1 MNRFKL
7 ILLCLCFAFLGGVKA
22 QSFLTD
28 SLLSNSF
35 QDYTYDKY
43 KARSVLNFKE
53 RSILYKMNPFSYV
66 SIGLMFGYQR
76 FISQQLGS
84 ECAFETTCSEHAKKA
99 VERYGIFKG
108 SLIGFYQ
115 LQSCTAQTGYD
126 YPDHSINEKGEI
138 INPVELNED

>member
-7 ILLCLCFAFLGGVKA
+7 ILFCFVFLVELKA

-28 SLLSNSF
+28 SILSNSF
-35 QDYTYDKY
+35 EEYHFDKY
-43 KARSVLNFKE
+43 KVRSVLNFKE
-53 RSILYKMNPFSYV
+53 RSIWNKMNPFSYV
-66 SIGLMFGYQR
+66 SVGLMFAYQR

-84 ECAFETTCSEHAKKA
+84 ECAFETTCSEHAKRA
-99 VERYGIFKG
+99 VEHYGILKG

-115 LQSCTAQTGYD
+115 LQSCTAKTGYD
-126 YPDHSINEKGEI
+126 YPNQSINDEGEI

>member
-7 ILLCLCFAFLGGVKA
+7 ILFCFVFLVELKA

-28 SLLSNSF
+28 SILSNSF
-35 QDYTYDKY
+35 EEYHFDKY
-43 KARSVLNFKE
+43 KVRSVLNFKE
-53 RSILYKMNPFSYV
+53 RSIWNKMNPFSYV
-66 SIGLMFGYQR
+66 SVGLMFVYQR

-84 ECAFETTCSEHAKKA
+84 ECAFETTCSEHAKRA
-99 VERYGIFKG
+99 MEHYGILKG

-115 LQSCTAQTGYD
+115 LQSCTAKTGYD
-126 YPDHSINEKGEI
+126 YPNQSINDEGEI

>member
-7 ILLCLCFAFLGGVKA
+7 MLLCLCFTFLGVAKA

-35 QDYTYDKY
+35 EEYTFDKY
-43 KARSVLNFKE
+43 KVRSVLSFKE
-53 RSILYKMNPFSYV
+53 RSVWYKVNPFSYV

-115 LQSCTAQTGYD
+115 LQSCTAKTGYD
-126 YPDHSINEKGEI
+126 YPNQSINKKGEI

>member
-7 ILLCLCFAFLGGVKA
+7 ILFCFVFLVELKA

-28 SLLSNSF
+28 SILSNSF
-35 QDYTYDKY
+35 EEYHFDKY
-43 KARSVLNFKE
+43 KVRSVLNFKE
-53 RSILYKMNPFSYV
+53 RSIWNKMNPFSYV
-66 SIGLMFGYQR
+66 SVGLMFAYQR

-84 ECAFETTCSEHAKKA
+84 ECAFETTCSEHAKRA
-99 VERYGIFKG
+99 VEHYGILKG

-115 LQSCTAQTGYD
+115 LQSCTAKTGYD
-126 YPDHSINEKGEI
+126 YPNQSINNEGEI